1 MLNDWKITE
10 LDLVEKIEIFVYNIV
25 INFGLF
31 LDLYLAQ
38 KRFILQAFT
47 EALTYKNALHWKF
60 WI

>member
-1 MLNDWKITE
+1 MLNDYRITE

-38 KRFILQAFT
+38 KRSILQAFT
-47 EALTYKNALHWKF
+47 EA
-60 WI
+60 